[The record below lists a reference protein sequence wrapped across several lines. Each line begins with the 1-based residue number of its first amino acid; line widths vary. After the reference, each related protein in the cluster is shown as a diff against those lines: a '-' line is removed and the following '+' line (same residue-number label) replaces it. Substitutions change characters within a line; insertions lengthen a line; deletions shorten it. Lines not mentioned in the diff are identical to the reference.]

1 MDWLSLEMTKFKGVL
16 FDLDGTLI
24 DSEHYYFS
32 NWQPILLDNFGID
45 ISYEDWLSYFAGHTL
60 QHNVSLL
67 NEKWEVDTDD
77 KFMWDQ
83 TRASYQQMDMSIIRL
98 MPYAEELLAYLK
110 EKELPIGLVTSS
122 YESTVQKVLGQHQL
136 LSYFDFFVT
145 RDHVEKPKPD
155 AEPYLKG
162 INQLGLPNESI
173 LAIEDTITGAT
184 SAKSAGLYCVGVS
197 AHHVER
203 TRLKA
208 KADILFTN
216 LGEVLENRASNWF

>member
-83 TRASYQQMDMSIIRL
+83 TRASYQQMDMSVIRL

-110 EKELPIGLVTSS
+110 EKEL
-122 YESTVQKVLGQHQL
+122 
-136 LSYFDFFVT
+136 
-145 RDHVEKPKPD
+145 
-155 AEPYLKG
+155 LK
-162 INQLGLPNESI
+162 IIFLI
-173 LAIEDTITGAT
+173 
-184 SAKSAGLYCVGVS
+184 
-197 AHHVER
+197 
-203 TRLKA
+203 
-208 KADILFTN
+208 
-216 LGEVLENRASNWF
+216 